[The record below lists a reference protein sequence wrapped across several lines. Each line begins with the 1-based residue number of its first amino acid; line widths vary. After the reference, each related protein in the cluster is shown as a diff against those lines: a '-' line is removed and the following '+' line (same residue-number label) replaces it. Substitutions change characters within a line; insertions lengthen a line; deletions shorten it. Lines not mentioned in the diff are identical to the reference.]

1 MFTIPQVR
9 SDIEPDHR
17 PSTMLVRRIDVAQH
31 ASFIERHSAIFRQLP
46 DWAATKPGH
55 RAESLGWFDGDQL
68 VGTALVLY
76 RRVPGSRRS
85 LAHVP
90 DGPNLP
96 WSEVGMN
103 PARWLD
109 PFVAHLRAE
118 QAFAIRIGPTAV
130 VRLWQ
135 APTAQ
140 RGLAEPQR
148 HRFADL
154 IPDELWADGGAL
166 LQQLPALGWQP
177 TRTRFGVRL
186 GLDRSVPQL
195 LGATTQEWR
204 RDVARS
210 VQAGVVVREG
220 SSDDLAVFHR
230 LHVETA
236 RREGFTPRPAE
247 HFERLWRALTGGPV
261 SRIRL
266 YLAEL
271 GPDGSGEAPPVLAGA
286 IVLQAG
292 PICWSGY
299 TASADRHREAEATTA
314 VQWQAILDAKQR
326 GCHTYDLNEVPDSLD
341 PEAGPLGFRL
351 STGGYCVET
360 VGEWELPLAPAWHTA
375 FRVAQLLRPPGG
387 RRATSPR

>member
-1 MFTIPQVR
+1 MFTITE
-9 SDIEPDHR
+9 STGTGLEPDHR
-17 PSTMLVRRIDVAQH
+17 PSAMLVRPIDVAEH
-31 ASFIERHSAIFRQLP
+31 TAFADRYSASFRQTP
-46 DWAATKPGH
+46 DWAGTKPGW
-55 RAESLGWFDGDQL
+55 RAESLGWFDADRL

-85 LAHVP
+85 LAYVP
-90 DGPNLP
+90 EGPTLP
-96 WSEVGMN
+96 WTEVGIA

-109 PFVAHLRAE
+109 PFVAHLRE
-118 QAFAIRIGPTAV
+118 QRAFAVRIGPTAV

-135 APTAQ
+135 TPTAQ

-177 TRTRFGVRL
+177 YRARFGVRL

-195 LGATTQEWR
+195 LAAANQDWR
-204 RDVARS
+204 RNVARS

-220 SSDDLAVFHR
+220 SGDDLAVFHR
-230 LHVETA
+230 LHTETA

-247 HFERLWRALTGGPV
+247 HFERMWRALTSGPV
-261 SRIRL
+261 PRIRL

-271 GPDGSGEAPPVLAGA
+271 GEAPSVLAGA

-292 PICWSGY
+292 PVCWSGY
-299 TASADRHREAEATTA
+299 TVSADQHREAEATTA
-314 VQWQAILDAKQR
+314 VQWQAVLDAKQR
-326 GCHTYDLNEVPDSLD
+326 GCHTYDLREVPDSLD
-341 PEAGPLGFRL
+341 PDDGPLEFRL

-360 VGEWELPLAPAWHTA
+360 AGEWELPLSPVWHA
-375 FRVAQLLRPPGG
+375 MFRGAQLLRPSAR
-387 RRATSPR
+387 RRATPRH